1 MKISIMKIYFVDVF
15 KDLIKVIS
23 KKFINQLD
31 IDDLQKIIRY
41 RLSRN
46 TEKEAELINKVIN
59 TLQSEL
65 NFNDFEK

>member
-1 MKISIMKIYFVDVF
+1 MKIYFVDVF